1 MNFKNDIPIYI
12 QVKNE
17 IESEILSGKLKAGEK
32 LLSVRVYA
40 SNFKVNP
47 NTIVKALQELESI
60 DLIYTDRTNGKF
72 VTTNKVI
79 IDKNRKKLASIIT
92 DEYITNL
99 NKIGLSKKE
108 IIDLVKEN
116 KLWDYWVFLIWVK
129 NLIRN

>member
-116 KLWDYWVFLIWVK
+116 KL
-129 NLIRN
+129 